1 VPGAQPGD
9 EHVGVEDDLRARHAG
24 MIYATIMTVKREE
37 KLTGLTPRLR
47 RRGPTQEHVNG
58 TELQAT
64 TALENMPGP
73 RSPSA
78 AR

>member
-37 KLTGLTPRLR
+37 KLTGLTLR
-47 RRGPTQEHVNG
+47 FSG
-58 TELQAT
+58 
-64 TALENMPGP
+64 GP
-73 RSPSA
+73 RSGPSA
-78 AR
+78 ATGC